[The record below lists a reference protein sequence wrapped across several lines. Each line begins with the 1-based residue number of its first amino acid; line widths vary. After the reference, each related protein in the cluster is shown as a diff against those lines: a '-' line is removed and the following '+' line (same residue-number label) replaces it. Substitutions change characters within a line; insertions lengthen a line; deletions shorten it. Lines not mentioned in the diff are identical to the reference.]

1 MAKIQCKRNE
11 YMRDIYKRYLIKINK
26 IIDDVYF
33 MCYGNKINEDL
44 KLEKINNKDNEI
56 EILIND
62 IKEENI

>member
-1 MAKIQCKRNE
+1 
-11 YMRDIYKRYLIKINK
+11 MRDIYKRYLIKINK